1 MKCKEI
7 IESLEQKY
15 APDFAESWDN
25 VGLLVG
31 DKEKEVHKIFLA
43 LDVTD
48 ESLEM
53 AIKEQADMI
62 ITHHPLIF
70 SAMKKVTTDNFIG
83 RRIIKMIQHD
93 ISYYAMHTNFDIL
106 GMADLSADFL
116 NLKDREILEVT
127 YSDANRTE
135 GLGRVGNLARKMSLK
150 ECADFVKT
158 QLKLPSVTVDG
169 DLEKE
174 VQKVAVCT
182 GSGKSLIKEVLKHQ
196 ADVYV
201 TGDADYHF
209 AIDAVAQDVCI
220 IDAGHYGTEYIFM
233 DYMEKEL
240 QALGGEL
247 EIKKMQ
253 VIHPFKVL

>member
-1 MKCKEI
+1 MRCSEI
-7 IESLEQKY
+7 INILEEL
-15 APDFAESWDN
+15 APHRMACEWDN
-25 VGLLVG
+25 PGLLAG
-31 DKEKEVHKIFLA
+31 RKEKEVKKLLLCVDADDEAVALA
-43 LDVTD
+43 VR
-48 ESLEM
+48 
-53 AIKEQADMI
+53 QGADMI
-62 ITHHPLIF
+62 VSHHPLIF
-70 SAMKKVTTDNFIG
+70 KPVKHVSDEDFIG
-83 RRIIKMIQHD
+83 RRLVSLIQSD
-93 ISYYAMHTNFDIL
+93 VSYYAMHTNFDIL

-135 GLGRVGNLARKMSLK
+135 GLGRVGNLAQKMSLK

-158 QLKLPSVTVDG
+158 QLKLPSVTVYG

-240 QALGGEL
+240 QALEGEL

>member
-1 MKCKEI
+1 MKVKELTDWLD
-7 IESLEQKY
+7 SVY
-15 APDFAESWDN
+15 PSAMAEHWDN

-31 DKEKEVHKIFLA
+31 DDDAEVTHVFLA
-43 LDVTD
+43 LDLT
-48 ESLEM
+48 ETTLEE
-53 AIKEQADMI
+53 AVRAGADMI
-62 ITHHPLIF
+62 ITHHPMIF
-70 SAMKKVTTDNFIG
+70 EGQKKINNHSFTG
-83 RRIIKMIQHD
+83 RRILSLIKHNIQ
-93 ISYYAMHTNFDIL
+93 YYAMHTNYDIL

-135 GLGRVGNLARKMSLK
+135 GLGRVGNLAQKMSLE

-158 QLKLPSVTVDG
+158 QLKLPSVTVYG

-209 AIDAVAQDVCI
+209 AIDAVAQGVCI

-240 QALGGEL
+240 QALEGEL

-253 VIHPFKVL
+253 VVHPFKVL

>member
-1 MKCKEI
+1 
-7 IESLEQKY
+7 
-15 APDFAESWDN
+15 
-25 VGLLVG
+25 
-31 DKEKEVHKIFLA
+31 
-43 LDVTD
+43 
-48 ESLEM
+48 
-53 AIKEQADMI
+53 
-62 ITHHPLIF
+62 
-70 SAMKKVTTDNFIG
+70 
-83 RRIIKMIQHD
+83 MIQHD

-135 GLGRVGNLARKMSLK
+135 GLGRVGNLAQKMSLE

-158 QLKLPSVTVDG
+158 QLKLPSVTVYG

-240 QALGGEL
+240 QALEGEL

>member
-135 GLGRVGNLARKMSLK
+135 GLGRVGNLAQKMSLEK
-150 ECADFVKT
+150 CADFVKT
-158 QLKLPSVTVDG
+158 QLKLPSVTVYG
-169 DLEKE
+169 DLE
-174 VQKVAVCT
+174 
-182 GSGKSLIKEVLKHQ
+182 KEVLKHQ

-240 QALGGEL
+240 QALEGEL

>member
-31 DKEKEVHKIFLA
+31 DKEK
-43 LDVTD
+43 D

-127 YSDANRTE
+127 YSDATRTE
-135 GLGRVGNLARKMSLK
+135 GLGRVGNLAQKMSLK

-158 QLKLPSVTVDG
+158 QLKLPSVTVYG

-209 AIDAVAQDVCI
+209 AIDAVAQ
-220 IDAGHYGTEYIFM
+220 GM
-233 DYMEKEL
+233 DYMEKEI

-253 VIHPFKVL
+253 VVHPFKVL

>member
-1 MKCKEI
+1 MRCI
-7 IESLEQKY
+7 QI
-15 APDFAESWDN
+15 
-25 VGLLVG
+25 
-31 DKEKEVHKIFLA
+31 
-43 LDVTD
+43 
-48 ESLEM
+48 
-53 AIKEQADMI
+53 
-62 ITHHPLIF
+62 LI
-70 SAMKKVTTDNFIG
+70 S
-83 RRIIKMIQHD
+83 
-93 ISYYAMHTNFDIL
+93 SEWP
-106 GMADLSADFL
+106 DLSADFL

-158 QLKLPSVTVDG
+158 QLKLPSVTVYG

-240 QALGGEL
+240 QVLGGEL

-253 VIHPFKVL
+253 VVHPFKVL

>member
-1 MKCKEI
+1 
-7 IESLEQKY
+7 
-15 APDFAESWDN
+15 
-25 VGLLVG
+25 
-31 DKEKEVHKIFLA
+31 
-43 LDVTD
+43 
-48 ESLEM
+48 
-53 AIKEQADMI
+53 MI

-116 NLKDREILEVT
+116 NLKDREILKWPIVMQI
-127 YSDANRTE
+127 
-135 GLGRVGNLARKMSLK
+135 G
-150 ECADFVKT
+150 
-158 QLKLPSVTVDG
+158 
-169 DLEKE
+169 
-174 VQKVAVCT
+174 QKVLAEWKSGTENESERVCRFCKNTVKIAVCDSLWRFGKRSAES
-182 GSGKSLIKEVLKHQ
+182 GSLYRFRKEPDKRSDWNIRQ
-196 ADVYV
+196 NVYV
-201 TGDADYHF
+201 TRRCGLSF

-247 EIKKMQ
+247 EIKKCRWF
-253 VIHPFKVL
+253 ILLRCCSYS

>member
-135 GLGRVGNLARKMSLK
+135 GLGRVGNLAQKMSLK

-158 QLKLPSVTVDG
+158 QLKLPSVTVYG
-169 DLEKE
+169 DLE
-174 VQKVAVCT
+174 
-182 GSGKSLIKEVLKHQ
+182 KEVLKHQ

-253 VIHPFKVL
+253 VVHPFKVL

>member
-1 MKCKEI
+1 MKVKELTGWLDGRYP
-7 IESLEQKY
+7 SS
-15 APDFAESWDN
+15 AAEHWDN

-31 DKEKEVHKIFLA
+31 DDEEEVSHVFLA
-43 LDVTD
+43 LDLT
-48 ESLEM
+48 ESTLAQ
-53 AIKEQADMI
+53 AIDAGADMI
-62 ITHHPLIF
+62 ITHHPMIF
-70 SAMKKVTTDNFIG
+70 EGQKKINNHTFTG
-83 RRIIKMIQHD
+83 RRILSLIKHNIQ
-93 ISYYAMHTNFDIL
+93 YYAMHTNYDIL

-135 GLGRVGNLARKMSLK
+135 GLGRVGNLAQKMSLK

-158 QLKLPSVTVDG
+158 QLKLPSVTVYG

-240 QALGGEL
+240 QALEGEL

>member
-135 GLGRVGNLARKMSLK
+135 GLGRVGNLAQKMSLE

-158 QLKLPSVTVDG
+158 QLKLPSVTVYG
-169 DLEKE
+169 DLE
-174 VQKVAVCT
+174 
-182 GSGKSLIKEVLKHQ
+182 KEVLKHQ

-240 QALGGEL
+240 QALEGEL